1 VRIIAATN
9 RNLEKEVAEGR
20 FRLDLYYRLNVFPI
34 TLPSLRDRK
43 EDLIQLAYFF
53 AAGFCKKF
61 NKSFQGISPL
71 MIQEMEAYDWP
82 GNIRELENI
91 IEQSV
96 ILNDGKSALTLKRPL
111 PVKTLMQTGPG
122 KNEGISPTI
131 KSLKDMKNLQKQ
143 TEIDYLSSILQKTK
157 GRIRGKGGAA
167 ELLNQKPTTL
177 ESRLAKLGIKK
188 EDFS

>member
-1 VRIIAATN
+1 M
-9 RNLEKEVAEGR
+9 
-20 FRLDLYYRLNVFPI
+20 
-34 TLPSLRDRK
+34 LPPLRDRK
-43 EDLIQLAYFF
+43 EDLEQLADFF
-53 AAGFCKKF
+53 ASRYSKKF
-61 NKSFQGISPL
+61 NKSFQGISPE
-71 MIQEMEAYDWP
+71 MIQQMEAYDWP

-96 ILNDGKSALTLKRPL
+96 ILSDGRSALTLKRPL
-111 PVKTLMQTGPG
+111 PGRTLMNTRPSISSLDDI
-122 KNEGISPTI
+122 KNI
-131 KSLKDMKNLQKQ
+131 QKQ
-143 TEIDYLSSILQKTK
+143 TEIDYLTSILQKTR